1 MIFGKINKIKILL
14 TILVTII
21 ISCSST
27 APSNKPM
34 KQRNKILQEE
44 ILELKGVNSAIDI
57 INVARPNWLRSG
69 VGTSSNI
76 SVYQNG
82 MYIGGLSELN
92 YISVQTIIDMKLLSP
107 SEATTIYGTNNMLGA
122 IEIRTR
128 SVSYTHL
135 RAHET

>member
-27 APSNKPM
+27 VSSNKPM

-44 ILELKGVNSAIDI
+44 IVELKGVNSAIDI

-82 MYIGGLSELN
+82 MYICGLSELN

-128 SVSYTHL
+128 
-135 RAHET
+135 

>member
-1 MIFGKINKIKILL
+1 MIFGKINKIRILL

-27 APSNKPM
+27 VPSNKPM

-44 ILELKGVNSAIDI
+44 IVELKGVYSAIDI

-128 SVSYTHL
+128 
-135 RAHET
+135 

>member
-1 MIFGKINKIKILL
+1 MIFGKIIKIRILL

-27 APSNKPM
+27 VPSNQPM

-44 ILELKGVNSAIDI
+44 IVELKGVNSAIDI

-128 SVSYTHL
+128 
-135 RAHET
+135 

>member
-1 MIFGKINKIKILL
+1 MRLNSYFRYLINKTKILL

-27 APSNKPM
+27 VTSNKPM

-44 ILELKGVNSAIDI
+44 IVELKGVNSAIDI

-82 MYIGGLSELN
+82 MYIGGLSELS

-128 SVSYTHL
+128 
-135 RAHET
+135 

>member
-1 MIFGKINKIKILL
+1 MIFGKINKIRILL

-27 APSNKPM
+27 VPSNKPM

-44 ILELKGVNSAIDI
+44 IVELKGVNSAIDI

-92 YISVQTIIDMKLLSP
+92 YISAIIDMKLLSP

-128 SVSYTHL
+128 
-135 RAHET
+135 

>member
-1 MIFGKINKIKILL
+1 MIFGKINKIRILL

-27 APSNKPM
+27 VPSSKPM

-44 ILELKGVNSAIDI
+44 IVELKGVNSAIDI

-82 MYIGGLSELN
+82 MYKGGLSELN

-128 SVSYTHL
+128 
-135 RAHET
+135 

>member
-1 MIFGKINKIKILL
+1 MIFGKITKIKILL

-27 APSNKPM
+27 VPSNNPM

-44 ILELKGVNSAIDI
+44 IVELKGVNSAIDI

-128 SVSYTHL
+128 
-135 RAHET
+135 

>member
-1 MIFGKINKIKILL
+1 MIFGKINKIRILL
-14 TILVTII
+14 TILITII

-27 APSNKPM
+27 VPSNKPM

-44 ILELKGVNSAIDI
+44 IVELKGVNSAIDI

-128 SVSYTHL
+128 
-135 RAHET
+135 

>member
-1 MIFGKINKIKILL
+1 MIFGKINKIRILL

-27 APSNKPM
+27 ITSNKPM

-44 ILELKGVNSAIDI
+44 IVELKGVNSAIDI

-128 SVSYTHL
+128 
-135 RAHET
+135 

>member
-1 MIFGKINKIKILL
+1 MIFGKIIKIRILL

-27 APSNKPM
+27 VPSNKPM

-44 ILELKGVNSAIDI
+44 IMELKGVNSAIDI

-128 SVSYTHL
+128 
-135 RAHET
+135 

>member
-1 MIFGKINKIKILL
+1 MIFENNHKIKILL
-14 TILVTII
+14 TILVIII
-21 ISCSST
+21 ISCTST
-27 APSNKPM
+27 VQSNKPM

-44 ILELKGVNSAIDI
+44 IVELKGVNSAIDI

-128 SVSYTHL
+128 
-135 RAHET
+135 

>member
-1 MIFGKINKIKILL
+1 MIFGKINKIRILL

-27 APSNKPM
+27 VSSNKPM

-44 ILELKGVNSAIDI
+44 IVELKGVNSAIDI

-128 SVSYTHL
+128 
-135 RAHET
+135 

>member
-1 MIFGKINKIKILL
+1 MIFGKINKLRILL
-14 TILVTII
+14 AILVTII

-27 APSNKPM
+27 VPSNKPM

-44 ILELKGVNSAIDI
+44 IVELKGVNSAIDI

-128 SVSYTHL
+128 
-135 RAHET
+135 

>member
-1 MIFGKINKIKILL
+1 MIFGKINNIKILL

-44 ILELKGVNSAIDI
+44 IVELKGVNSAIDI

-128 SVSYTHL
+128 
-135 RAHET
+135 

>member
-1 MIFGKINKIKILL
+1 MIFGKINKLRILL

-27 APSNKPM
+27 VPSNKPM

-44 ILELKGVNSAIDI
+44 IVELKGVNSAIDI

-76 SVYQNG
+76 SVNQNG

-128 SVSYTHL
+128 
-135 RAHET
+135 

>member
-1 MIFGKINKIKILL
+1 MIFGKINKIRILL

-27 APSNKPM
+27 VPSNKPM

-44 ILELKGVNSAIDI
+44 IMELKGVNSAIDI

-107 SEATTIYGTNNMLGA
+107 SEATTIYGTNNMHGA

-128 SVSYTHL
+128 EL
-135 RAHET
+135 

>member
-1 MIFGKINKIKILL
+1 MIFKKINKIKILL

-21 ISCSST
+21 IGCSST
-27 APSNKPM
+27 IPSNKPM

-44 ILELKGVNSAIDI
+44 IVELKGVNSAIDI

-128 SVSYTHL
+128 
-135 RAHET
+135 

>member
-1 MIFGKINKIKILL
+1 MIFEKNHKIKNHKIKILL

-21 ISCSST
+21 ISCTST
-27 APSNKPM
+27 VPSNKPM

-44 ILELKGVNSAIDI
+44 IVELKGVNSAIDI

-128 SVSYTHL
+128 
-135 RAHET
+135 

>member
-1 MIFGKINKIKILL
+1 MIFGKINKMKILL

-27 APSNKPM
+27 VPSNKPM

-44 ILELKGVNSAIDI
+44 IVELKGVNSAIDI

-76 SVYQNG
+76 SVYQNAI
-82 MYIGGLSELN
+82 YIGGLSELN

-128 SVSYTHL
+128 
-135 RAHET
+135 

>member
-27 APSNKPM
+27 VSSNKPM

-128 SVSYTHL
+128 
-135 RAHET
+135 

>member
-1 MIFGKINKIKILL
+1 MIFKKINKIKILL

-21 ISCSST
+21 IGCSST
-27 APSNKPM
+27 VPSNKPM

-44 ILELKGVNSAIDI
+44 IVELKGVNSAIDI

-128 SVSYTHL
+128 
-135 RAHET
+135 

>member
-1 MIFGKINKIKILL
+1 MIFGKINKMKILL

-27 APSNKPM
+27 VTSNKPM

-44 ILELKGVNSAIDI
+44 IVELKGVNSAIDI

-128 SVSYTHL
+128 
-135 RAHET
+135 

>member
-1 MIFGKINKIKILL
+1 MIFGKINKTKILL
-14 TILVTII
+14 TILVTVI

-44 ILELKGVNSAIDI
+44 IVELKGVNSAIDI

-128 SVSYTHL
+128 
-135 RAHET
+135 